1 MILVIALT
9 LFPTLLNLLKNNIM
23 SKTINYLVS
32 ITTTKIPNAKP
43 HLVRCPAEQIQTLMF
58 EFPNSI
64 FLIQELPD
72 FVSHPELSENEG
84 SKR

>member
-1 MILVIALT
+1 
-9 LFPTLLNLLKNNIM
+9 M
-23 SKTINYLVS
+23 SKSINYLVS

-43 HLVRCPAEQIQTLMF
+43 HLVRCPADEIQQLMF

-64 FLIQELPD
+64 FLVQELPD
-72 FVSHPELSENEG
+72 FESHPELSQNEG

>member
-1 MILVIALT
+1 ME
-9 LFPTLLNLLKNNIM
+9 
-23 SKTINYLVS
+23 KTINYLVS

-43 HLVRCPAEQIQTLMF
+43 HLVRCPADQVQTLMF

-72 FVSHPELSENEG
+72 FVSHPELLDNEG
-84 SKR
+84 SKRS

>member
-1 MILVIALT
+1 ME
-9 LFPTLLNLLKNNIM
+9 K
-23 SKTINYLVS
+23 SINYLVS

-43 HLVRCPAEQIQTLMF
+43 LLLCCPADQIQTLMF

-64 FLIQELPD
+64 FLIQELSD
-72 FVSHPELSENEG
+72 FVSHPELSESEG

>member
-1 MILVIALT
+1 
-9 LFPTLLNLLKNNIM
+9 M
-23 SKTINYLVS
+23 SKSINYLVS

-43 HLVRCPAEQIQTLMF
+43 HLVRCPAGQIQTLMF

-72 FVSHPELSENEG
+72 FVSCPELADNEG

>member
-1 MILVIALT
+1 ME
-9 LFPTLLNLLKNNIM
+9 K
-23 SKTINYLVS
+23 SINYLVS
-32 ITTTKIPNAKP
+32 ITTVKIPNAKP
-43 HLVRCPAEQIQTLMF
+43 HLVRCPADQIQTLMF

-64 FLIQELPD
+64 FLVQELPD